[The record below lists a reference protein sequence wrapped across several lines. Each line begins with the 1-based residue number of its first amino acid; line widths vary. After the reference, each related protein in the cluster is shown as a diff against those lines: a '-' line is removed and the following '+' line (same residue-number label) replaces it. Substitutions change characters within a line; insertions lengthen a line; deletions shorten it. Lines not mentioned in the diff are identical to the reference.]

1 MKIKTVRNLRR
12 ISQGLFLVFFLLLLF
27 KTEFRGTFEEGTQ
40 EQIRLSYPV
49 KVFLDID
56 PLAAISTAIATH
68 SLYGNLLWALII
80 IIPTILL
87 GRFFCGWICPLG
99 TLNHIFSSFKSK
111 KKKEKTINSNRY
123 KNWQSL
129 KYYILFGMLAC
140 AAFTSL
146 QTGLLDPISFLTRS
160 LSVSIL
166 PGLNYIMR
174 YGLDLLY
181 VTDSSFLHTVS
192 DLGYIIFGSTLFT
205 FEQHFFHYSFIIG
218 IIFIAVLLINR
229 TITRFWC
236 RAVCPLGALL
246 GIFSKLSILGIEK
259 DNNKCTYCDKCIR
272 HCQGADEPIGS
283 VNWKSHEC
291 VLCLNCQ
298 AECPEDVIHFKLFP
312 KRESIGALAPDL
324 SRRRVL
330 TSLGAGI
337 ALFPI
342 LRATSGL
349 EKNYNPKLIRP
360 PGALEEK
367 EFLARCIRCGE
378 CMKVCPTNAIHPTLL
393 EAGAEGIWTPFMIM
407 RIGYCEDT
415 CVLCSQVCPTGAIW
429 ELDEKT
435 KMGITNGE
443 KDSKKRVSVGTAF
456 FDKGRCLPWAVD
468 TPCIVCEEHCPESPK
483 AIYFKEET
491 VINREGKEVVL
502 KKPYIDLELCWGCGI
517 CEYVCPVKDKP
528 AIRVTN
534 VGETRSPGRKLL
546 LDS

>member
-12 ISQGLFLVFFLLLLF
+12 IFQGLFLVFFFLLLF

-40 EQIRLSYPV
+40 EQIRLPYPV
-49 KVFLDID
+49 KVFLEID
-56 PLAAISTAIATH
+56 PLAAVSTAIATH
-68 SLYGNLLWALII
+68 SLYKHLLWALII

-140 AAFTSL
+140 AVFTSL
-146 QTGLLDPISFLTRS
+146 QTGLLDPISFLIRS

-174 YGLDLLY
+174 YALDLLHA
-181 VTDSSFLHTVS
+181 TDSSFLQTIS

-218 IIFIAVLLINR
+218 IIFITVLLINR

-236 RAVCPLGALL
+236 RAICPLGALL

-272 HCQGADEPIGS
+272 YCHGADEPIGS

-312 KRESIGALAPDL
+312 KQESIGALAPDL

-367 EFLARCIRCGE
+367 KFLARCIRCGE
-378 CMKVCPTNAIHPTLL
+378 CMKVCPTNAIHPTFL

-456 FDKGRCLPWAVD
+456 FDKGRCLPWAMD
-468 TPCIVCEEHCPESPK
+468 MPCIVCEEHCPESPK

-491 VINREGKEVVL
+491 VINRKGKEVVL
-502 KKPYIDLELCWGCGI
+502 KKPYVDPELCWGCGI
-517 CEYVCPVKDKP
+517 CEYVCPVIDKP